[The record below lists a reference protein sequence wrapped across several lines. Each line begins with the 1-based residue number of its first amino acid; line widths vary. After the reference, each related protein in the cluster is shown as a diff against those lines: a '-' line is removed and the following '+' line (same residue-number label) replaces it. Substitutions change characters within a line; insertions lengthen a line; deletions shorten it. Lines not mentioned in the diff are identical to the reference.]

1 MWVVFDEC
9 AKHDKMIVCFPV
21 FRKRAMSL
29 FRAFRDKDSRVT
41 HDVRVCI
48 GEDGMKCF
56 VPFSIVEC
64 NDSFYL

>member
-1 MWVVFDEC
+1 MWIVFDKC
-9 AKHDKMIVCFPV
+9 AKHYKMIVGFPV

-48 GEDGMKCF
+48 GENGMKCF
-56 VPFSIVEC
+56 VSFSIVEC